1 MEKPSLVALRREV
14 SEDEIQVA
22 RNFLIQRYGGP
33 NRVLMQLNQP
43 IMVHSQEDNS
53 DKFCMV

>member
-22 RNFLIQRYGGP
+22 RNFLIQRYGGYKSSVDAIKSAHDGALT
-33 NRVLMQLNQP
+33 R
-43 IMVHSQEDNS
+43 
-53 DKFCMV
+53 KFG